1 MRLLVKL
8 MLLIFDTMS
17 DSLKAEM
24 INGIGLNN
32 DAMVADGSAVGS
44 NATDRALLDFL
55 IGRSQ
60 LDFDTNTITEKQQF
74 NSATKIRKCND

>member
-1 MRLLVKL
+1 
-8 MLLIFDTMS
+8 
-17 DSLKAEM
+17 
-24 INGIGLNN
+24 
-32 DAMVADGSAVGS
+32 MVADGSAVGS

-74 NSATKIRKCND
+74 NSATKFCKCND

>member
-1 MRLLVKL
+1 MV
-8 MLLIFDTMS
+8 S
-17 DSLKAEM
+17 V
-24 INGIGLNN
+24 LNN

-60 LDFDTNTITEKQQF
+60 LDFDTKYNY
-74 NSATKIRKCND
+74 